1 MILNDKD
8 RHSAII
14 KNNSTLF
21 STIYGLKLVAL
32 AWMNYLSKKLL
43 AGLYN
48 IPVFC
53 LYPQAGCGA
62 FELTLL
68 GYFR

>member
-1 MILNDKD
+1 MT
-8 RHSAII
+8 RVSAII

-21 STIYGLKLVAL
+21 SAITDYDLKLVAL

-68 GYFR
+68 GYFRR